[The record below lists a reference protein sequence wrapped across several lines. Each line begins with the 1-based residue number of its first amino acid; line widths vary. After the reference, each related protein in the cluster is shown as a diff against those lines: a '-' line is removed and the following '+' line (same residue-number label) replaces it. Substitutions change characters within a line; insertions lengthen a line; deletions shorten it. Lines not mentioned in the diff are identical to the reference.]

1 MQVAVVETRS
11 GLAIVNGLVSVSEPS
26 GQTIPDATD
35 GDQQVAQASYTI
47 VDSRSCGGLSVHSAA
62 ILCRSSYPLD
72 NLFELTG
79 KTALVTGGSRGIGE
93 MIATGFVV
101 AGVKTYISSRKVD
114 VCDATALRLSKSGE
128 CISIPADLSSLD
140 GVNYLA
146 DELRKHEEKLDI
158 LVNNAGATWG
168 APIDEFPESGW
179 DKIMAINLKAPFFLT
194 QALLPLLEK
203 AASHEDPAR
212 VINIG
217 SIDGLHVNKMP
228 TFSYASSKA
237 GVHHLTRAL
246 AAHLAGRNINVN
258 AIAPGPFESK
268 MMAHTLKT
276 AGDKI
281 VQMVPRKRIGEPS
294 DMAGAAIF
302 LSAKASAYITG
313 VILPVDG
320 GITGAL

>member
-1 MQVAVVETRS
+1 V
-11 GLAIVNGLVSVSEPS
+11 
-26 GQTIPDATD
+26 
-35 GDQQVAQASYTI
+35 
-47 VDSRSCGGLSVHSAA
+47 
-62 ILCRSSYPLD
+62 D
-72 NLFELTG
+72 NLFDLAG
-79 KTALVTGGSRGIGE
+79 STALVTGGSRGIGE
-93 MIATGFVV
+93 MIATGFVA
-101 AGVKTYISSRKVD
+101 AGVKTYISSRKAD
-114 VCDATALRLSKSGE
+114 VCDATAERLSVNGA
-128 CISIPADLSSLD
+128 CISIPADLSSLE
-140 GVNYLA
+140 GINYLA
-146 DELRKHEEKLDI
+146 DEIGKREEKLGI

-168 APIDEFPESGW
+168 APLGEFPESGW

-203 AASHEDPAR
+203 AATHESPAR

-217 SIDGLHVNKMP
+217 SIDGLHVNTLP

-237 GVHHLTRAL
+237 GVHHLTRSL
-246 AAHLAGRNINVN
+246 AAHLASRHINVN
-258 AIAPGPFESK
+258 AIAPGPFESQ

-313 VILPVDG
+313 VVLPVDG